1 MTSRTN
7 ARLAG
12 IAYLLYIA
20 AAFPSMMLSNR
31 ATSGD
36 GMAAKLTNMALHATD
51 VRLAAVLSLIGCFCA
66 LVLAVTL
73 YAITREQDRDLA
85 LLGLTCRVA
94 EGVVGGAS
102 IPTTLGLLSIATA
115 VGTSAPDPAAAQTLG
130 AFVLNQ
136 SWLIGATF
144 FAVGSTIFCWLLF
157 RGRMVPEWLAALG
170 VIGSGMI
177 AIGLPLQIMDL
188 LPGLVTQLMW
198 IPVAVFELVVAV
210 WLIVKGV
217 ANAGEAR

>member
-1 MTSRTN
+1 MTRTSN
-7 ARLAG
+7 ARIAG

-20 AAFPSMMLSNR
+20 VGLTSMQLSNR

-36 GMAAKLTNMALHATD
+36 GMAAKLASMAVHAAD
-51 VRLAAVLSLIGCFCA
+51 VRLAAVLSLICCFCA

-85 LLGLTCRVA
+85 MLGLTCRVA

-115 VGTSAPDPAAAQTLG
+115 VGANAPDRAATGAVG

-136 SWLIGATF
+136 PWLIGAIF
-144 FAVGSTIFCWLLF
+144 FAVGSALFSWLLL

-170 VIGSGMI
+170 VIASGLI
-177 AIGLPLQIMDL
+177 AIGLPLQVLEL
-188 LPGLVTQLMW
+188 LPALVTQLMW
-198 IPVAVFELVVAV
+198 LPILVFELVLAG

-217 ANAGEAR
+217 ATPEVR